1 MKRIALGLAIALFGM
16 LPAFASHNNP
26 WATPDDTVQAKN
38 HDVNQD
44 QSIDT
49 PGEDEMLGEMIQ
61 HANRGPSSSSEGGGE
76 TGGGHGGG
84 G

>member
-1 MKRIALGLAIALFGM
+1 MVFGGKQ
-16 LPAFASHNNP
+16 PTFASHNNP

-38 HDVNQD
+38 HDVNQE

-49 PGEDEMLGEMIQ
+49 PGEDEMLGDMIQ
-61 HANRGPSSSSEGGGE
+61 NATRGPSNSSKGGGE